1 LRTAFVDTLLDLAA
15 SDERV
20 FLLMGDL
27 GYGVLDKFA
36 ERFPQRFINAGV
48 AEQNMTGVA
57 AGLALSGKIVFTY
70 SIANFP
76 TIRCLEQIR
85 NDVCYHNANVKVV
98 SVGAGLAY
106 GALGATHHGTEDIAL
121 LRSLPNMTVV
131 VPGDPIESGLA
142 TRAIYAKEGPCYL
155 RLGRSGEP
163 TIHKSEPDFVIGK
176 AIEVREGEDLTLI
189 ATGGI
194 THSAVS
200 AADALAEQGLSVR
213 VLSMHTIKPIDVDS
227 IRNAA
232 VETGRIVTIEEHGQI
247 GGLGS
252 AVEEVL
258 VEHIDCRVAFK
269 KLSLG
274 NNFCH
279 AVGSQEYLREMLSL
293 SVKDIARAAWDEVKD
308 NHLKANRS

>member
-1 LRTAFVDTLLDLAA
+1 MRTAFADTLVDLAT
-15 SDERV
+15 SDEGI

-27 GYGVLDKFA
+27 GYGVLDEFA
-36 ERFPQRFINAGV
+36 KRFPKRFINAGV

-106 GALGATHHGTEDIAL
+106 GTLGATHHGTEDIAL

-131 VPGDPIESGLA
+131 VPADPIESRLA
-142 TRAIYAKEGPCYL
+142 TRAIHAKKGPCYL

-163 TIHKSEPDFVIGK
+163 IVYQDEPNFVLGK
-176 AIEVREGEDLTLI
+176 AIKVREGEDLTLI

-194 THSAVS
+194 THSAVC

-232 VETGRIVTIEEHGQI
+232 IETGGIVTIEEHGQI

-258 VEHIDCRVAFK
+258 VEHTDCRIEFK

-274 NNFCH
+274 NTFCH
-279 AVGSQEYLREMLSL
+279 AVGSQEYLRERLSL
-293 SVKDIARAAWDEVKD
+293 SVNDIVRIVW
-308 NHLKANRS
+308 NTLRGSHLKANRC

>member
-1 LRTAFVDTLLDLAA
+1 MRTAFANTLVNLATT
-15 SDERV
+15 DERI

-27 GYGVLDKFA
+27 GYGVLDEFA
-36 ERFPQRFINAGV
+36 DRFPRRFINAGV

-106 GALGATHHGTEDIAL
+106 GTLGATHHGTEDIAL

-131 VPGDPIESGLA
+131 VPADPIEAGLA
-142 TRAIYAKEGPCYL
+142 TRAIHAKEGPCYL

-176 AIEVREGEDLTLI
+176 AIEVRQGEDLSLI

-194 THSAVS
+194 VHNAMS
-200 AADALAEQGLSVR
+200 AAAALAEQGLSVR
-213 VLSMHTIKPIDVDS
+213 VLSMHTIRPIDVDS

-258 VEHIDCRVAFK
+258 VEHTDCRVAFQ
-269 KLSLG
+269 KLTLG
-274 NNFCH
+274 NTFCH
-279 AVGSQEYLREMLSL
+279 AVGSQEYLREECSL
-293 SVKDIARAAWDEVKD
+293 SVKDIVKAAWNVLEGS
-308 NHLKANRS
+308 HLKANQC

>member
-1 LRTAFVDTLLDLAA
+1 LRTAFADTLVDLAA

-27 GYGVLDKFA
+27 GFGVLDKFA
-36 ERFPQRFINAGV
+36 EQFPKRFINAGV

-106 GALGATHHGTEDIAL
+106 GTLGATHHGTEDIAL

-131 VPGDPIESGLA
+131 VPADPIESRLA
-142 TRAIYAKEGPCYL
+142 TRAIYTKEGPCYL
-155 RLGRSGEP
+155 RLGRSGEQA
-163 TIHKSEPDFVIGK
+163 IHETEPDFVLGK
-176 AIEVREGEDLTLI
+176 AIKVREGRDLTLI

-194 THSAVS
+194 AHSAVS
-200 AADALAEQGLSVR
+200 AADTLAEQGLSVR
-213 VLSMHTIKPIDVDS
+213 LLSMHTIKPIDIDS
-227 IRNAA
+227 IRTAA

-258 VEHIDCRVAFK
+258 VEHTDCKVAFK

-274 NNFCH
+274 NDFCH
-279 AVGSQEYLREMLSL
+279 AIGSQEYLRKTLLL
-293 SVKDIARAAWDEVKD
+293 SVDDILRAARKLMKGGESSE
-308 NHLKANRS
+308 L

>member
-1 LRTAFVDTLLDLAA
+1 MRTTFVDTLLDLAA

-27 GYGVLDKFA
+27 GYGVLDRFA

-106 GALGATHHGTEDIAL
+106 GTLGATHHGTEDIAL
-121 LRSLPNMTVV
+121 LRSLPNMTIV
-131 VPGDPIESGLA
+131 VPADPIESGLA
-142 TRAIYAKEGPCYL
+142 TRAIHAKEGPCYL

-163 TIHKSEPDFVIGK
+163 TIHTSEPDFVIGK

-213 VLSMHTIKPIDVDS
+213 VLSMHTIRPIDVDS
-227 IRNAA
+227 IRSAA
-232 VETGRIVTIEEHGQI
+232 VETGRIVTIEEHGQT

-258 VEHIDCRVAFK
+258 IEHTDCRVAFK

-274 NNFCH
+274 NDFCH
-279 AVGSQEYLREMLSL
+279 AVGSQEYLRGILSL
-293 SVKDIARAAWDEVKD
+293 SVKDIIRAAWNEVKG
-308 NHLKANRS
+308 NHLKANES